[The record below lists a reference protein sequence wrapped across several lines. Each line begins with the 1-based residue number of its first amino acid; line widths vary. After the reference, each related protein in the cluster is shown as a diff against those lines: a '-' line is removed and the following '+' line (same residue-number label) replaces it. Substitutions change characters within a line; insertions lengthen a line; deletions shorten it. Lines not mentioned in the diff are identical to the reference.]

1 MTTTSNAT
9 SLPVWDIEDL
19 ARKVINDDLLRLEQP
34 PVERLE
40 AVNDLVIWLLHV
52 PDRLDDPTLAH
63 VCERI
68 LRSRKPELLRQTTV
82 ENIRSGM
89 AQLAEET
96 RETLDTIRSGMEQLA
111 DETQAKLTEANEPRA
126 PQNERI
132 TAITRIREVALAC
145 ISAAQH
151 EKHAAASR

>member
-1 MTTTSNAT
+1 VTTTSNAT

-19 ARKVINDDLLRLEQP
+19 ARKVIYDDLLRLEQP

-68 LRSRKPELLRQTTV
+68 LRSRKPESLRQTTV

-96 RETLDTIRSGMEQLA
+96 RATLIV
-111 DETQAKLTEANEPRA
+111 ANEPRA
-126 PQNERI
+126 PRQDRI
-132 TAITRIREVALAC
+132 TAITRIRQVALAC
-145 ISAAQH
+145 ISAIQH